1 MNILMISTSD
11 IRGGAAIAAFRL
23 MNALN
28 ANGVSAHMLV
38 KEKLSGS
45 SNVVQTGNRQKNRLN
60 FLAERARIFLHNR
73 LSRKNLFTVSIAD
86 RGITITDHPLFR
98 QADVI
103 HLHWINQGML
113 SLDEIDHILSSGKKV
128 VWTLHDMWS
137 FTGICHHAWGCDH
150 YENGCGRCPF
160 LGSGSPKDL
169 SAQLFKK
176 KQLIYSSAGIR
187 FVCVSRWLADKAV
200 QSALTSGH
208 TIDVIP
214 NIIDTA
220 LFSPGENNRHQHQR
234 CKTIVMGAAR
244 LDHPIKGFDYLKR
257 ALQILV
263 DEKRIK
269 PDSVKLLLFGGVKHP
284 ASFFQEIPV
293 TYEYAGQIV
302 DEKEIADLYRRADA
316 VVVPS
321 LYETFG
327 QTLTEGMG
335 CGCPA
340 ISFDN
345 SGQTDIITHR
355 QNGYLARYKDAH
367 DLAEGI
373 YWTLFEANNDMLPQ
387 NAREKVVTHYS
398 EEKIAEKYIQ
408 VYSRQ

>member
-1 MNILMISTSD
+1 MKILLINTSD

-23 MNALN
+23 MNDLN
-28 ANGVSAHMLV
+28 ANGQQAKMMVR
-38 KEKLSGS
+38 EKLSDND
-45 SNVVQTGNRQKNRLN
+45 NVVQVGGNLANRWN
-60 FLAERARIFLHNR
+60 FLAERTRIFAHNR
-73 LSRKNLFTVSIAD
+73 FSRKNLFDVSIAD
-86 RGITITDHPLFR
+86 RGLSVVNHPLFR
-98 QADVI
+98 DADVI

-113 SLDEIDHILSSGKKV
+113 SLKEIGRIIASGKKV
-128 VWTLHDMWS
+128 VWTMHDMWP
-137 FTGICHHAWGCDH
+137 FTGICHHAWDCDH

-160 LGSGSPKDL
+160 LGSDSSKDL

-176 KQLIYSSAGIR
+176 KQLIYSSAGIQ
-187 FVCVSRWLADKAV
+187 FVCVSRWLADKAG
-200 QSALTSGH
+200 QSALTSGP

-214 NIIDTA
+214 NTIDTA

-263 DEKRIK
+263 DEKRIEQ
-269 PDSVKLLLFGGVKHP
+269 DSVKLLLFGSVKQP

-293 TYEYAGQIV
+293 TYEHVGQIV
-302 DEKEIADLYRRADA
+302 DEKEIADLYTRADA

-373 YWTLFEANNDMLPQ
+373 YWTLFEADSHMLSE

-398 EEKIAEKYIQ
+398 GGQIAEKYMQ
-408 VYSRQ
+408 VYSRK